1 MSLALARAEQQI
13 ADMFAESRARKAMID
28 ADPRI
33 VCLRAM
39 RSALGVSDSSDALF
53 RRLADGTVAR
63 SARITR
69 LIFARMAQLDHF
81 PHVARQ
87 HLRDAAITRRQ
98 HWSMAPADAG
108 KELEA
113 AHG

>member
-1 MSLALARAEQQI
+1 MSLAIARAEQKI
-13 ADMFAESRARKAMID
+13 MDMFAASDARKAMID

-33 VCLRAM
+33 IRLRVM

-53 RRLADGTVAR
+53 RRLEDGTVAR

-69 LIFARMAQLDHF
+69 LIRARMAQLEHF
-81 PHVARQ
+81 PHVARK

-98 HWSMAPADAG
+98 HWSMAPVEAG
-108 KELEA
+108 KELEGA
-113 AHG
+113 A